1 MPPTRKLQKIQ
12 NECLR
17 VVTGGFKATPIKSLE
32 TLAHVP
38 PLDLYLSSRVAI
50 YTKKAHDSGMD
61 DLIRK
66 KCSRIRSTLR
76 GPRGCADKEK
86 VGHPCPVRKG
96 WVNEWVGSEQE
107 EGGINHNAKK
117 VLQGKW
123 ENRWR
128 AATRSASEAIQQP
141 PDKRVLLLHEG
152 LHKAESSIF
161 TQVRT
166 GKIGLADFLH
176 GIGVPEVASPA
187 CACGHERETARHT
200 TVFCPEY
207 RATRNQLLI
216 DGGLDFK
223 RLLTEKEGVSKLAR
237 WWIRSGRLNQF
248 RLANE
253 LIR

>member
-1 MPPTRKLQKIQ
+1 MPPTAKGRGTTPTRKLQKIQ

-17 VVTGGFKATPIKSLE
+17 VVTRGLKATPIKSLE

-50 YTKKAHDSGMD
+50 YAKKAHESGMD

-66 KCSRIRSTLR
+66 KCSRIQSTLR

-86 VGHPCPVRKG
+86 VGHPYPVRKG

-107 EGGINHNAKK
+107 DGGINHNAKK
-117 VLQGKW
+117 APQGKW

-166 GKIGLADFLH
+166 GKI
-176 GIGVPEVASPA
+176 
-187 CACGHERETARHT
+187 
-200 TVFCPEY
+200 
-207 RATRNQLLI
+207 
-216 DGGLDFK
+216 
-223 RLLTEKEGVSKLAR
+223 
-237 WWIRSGRLNQF
+237 
-248 RLANE
+248 
-253 LIR
+253 